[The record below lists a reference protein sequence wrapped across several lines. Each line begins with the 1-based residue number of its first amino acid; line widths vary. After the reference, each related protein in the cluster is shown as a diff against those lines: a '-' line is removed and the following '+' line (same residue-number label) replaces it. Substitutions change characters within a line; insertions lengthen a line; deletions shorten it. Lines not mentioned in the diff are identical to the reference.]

1 MKVMSGVQARLHA
14 SFKNELR
21 LIAKIVHDFMGPK
34 YQYEIEG
41 DHDRVED
48 FDGRVDVIPVTDPNA
63 ATMSQRI
70 MQYQAALQLAQQ
82 SPQLYDMGKLHRQM
96 LEVLGISD
104 AKDIVKLPDEVSPAD
119 PVTENMRML
128 KQEPTKVFSYQDHES
143 HIAVHMAAI
152 QDPKIQQMVGQSP
165 FASAI
170 QNAMQ
175 SHITEHV
182 AEQYRSQVEKNLG
195 VSMPDPDAPLPE
207 DVELELSRI
216 SKQAAETLLGKNQAE
231 AQAQQA
237 AAQQADPLTQI
248 QQAELQMKQQE
259 LQHKMQMDKEK
270 LEIDKASKM
279 ANLEHQERRLEQE
292 TERAY
297 DSMKSKERVEGAKL
311 GVKVAVESDKN
322 KTTLKKEGAKLGIEA
337 TKQLISE
344 NLDGETNGE

>member
-1 MKVMSGVQARLHA
+1 
-14 SFKNELR
+14 
-21 LIAKIVHDFMGPK
+21 
-34 YQYEIEG
+34 
-41 DHDRVED
+41 
-48 FDGRVDVIPVTDPNA
+48 
-63 ATMSQRI
+63 
-70 MQYQAALQLAQQ
+70 
-82 SPQLYDMGKLHRQM
+82 
-96 LEVLGISD
+96 
-104 AKDIVKLPDEVSPAD
+104 
-119 PVTENMRML
+119 
-128 KQEPTKVFSYQDHES
+128 
-143 HIAVHMAAI
+143 
-152 QDPKIQQMVGQSP
+152 
-165 FASAI
+165 
-170 QNAMQ
+170 
-175 SHITEHV
+175 
-182 AEQYRSQVEKNLG
+182 
-195 VSMPDPDAPLPE
+195 MPDPDAPLPE

-279 ANLEHQERRLEQE
+279 ANMEHQQRRLEQE
-292 TERAY
+292 SERAY

-344 NLDGETNGE
+344 NPMAKPTVNDLDKRLTVLEGVLEERWLETINRIKRLEAVIIGAAGTIILVLLTQTIGG